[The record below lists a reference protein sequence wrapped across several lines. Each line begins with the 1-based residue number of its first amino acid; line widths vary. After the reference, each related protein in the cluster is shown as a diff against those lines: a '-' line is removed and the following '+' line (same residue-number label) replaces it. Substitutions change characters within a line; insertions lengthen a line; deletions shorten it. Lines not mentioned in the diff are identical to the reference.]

1 MNRTAHAIDSPGLLG
16 LYRAFWHYAEGARL
30 QVVASSTLLIG
41 SQLSRLT
48 IPWLTAQ
55 AINAIQVSGAGS
67 ARDAALLVVLIL
79 LATVVSWM
87 MHGPGRIIERTV
99 AVRVRQHLADRLYK
113 RISELPL
120 AWHEAHH
127 SGETLH
133 RIQKTTLA
141 LYDFA
146 GSQFIYLQNL
156 VNLIGPIAALMLL
169 STATGSLALAGFL
182 VVGVVIV
189 RFDKVLMTLVR
200 TQNEAERRYSSA
212 LVDAL
217 GNISTV
223 ISLRLQSAT
232 RALLSSRLTS
242 VFKPLR
248 RNILINETKWC
259 AVDLLTASLTWG
271 LVAAYAWSSQ
281 QHGGALLLGNVFMVY
296 QYANQ
301 ATGVISSLAMHY
313 QNFTRMQ
320 IDYASADTIWDAA
333 DRPLP
338 QHDVPES
345 WRNIEVEGLE
355 FSHSRKRRD
364 TPLLTGVSLT
374 LERGKTVA
382 LVGPSG
388 SGKSTLMRVLA
399 GLYDADRARFTVDS
413 TPLVGL
419 RSLGP
424 LSTLVPQDAEAFE
437 GTILDNI
444 TFGADYSADAIA
456 AALRI
461 SGFDSVVASL
471 PQGVETLINERG
483 LNLSGGQKQRMAL
496 ARGILAAQASSL
508 LLLDEPTSSLDPV
521 TEARIFADLKQA
533 VPDACIVAAVHR
545 LNLLSRF
552 DQVVLMEAGRV
563 IDAGN
568 VADLLDRQPL
578 FRELWQRSTSADS
591 GVRAA

>member
-1 MNRTAHAIDSPGLLG
+1 MNRTAQAVESPGLLG
-16 LYRAFWHYAEGARL
+16 LYRAFWQHADGARL
-30 QVVASSTLLIG
+30 QVVASSALLIG
-41 SQLSRLT
+41 SQIVRLT

-55 AINAIQVSGAGS
+55 AINAIQVSGS
-67 ARDAALLVVLIL
+67 SSVNHAAVLIMLIL

-87 MHGPGRIIERTV
+87 MHGPGRIIERTI

-141 LYDFA
+141 LSDFA

-182 VVGVVIV
+182 TVGFVIV

-200 TQNEAERRYSSA
+200 SQNEAERRYASA
-212 LVDAL
+212 LVDAV

-223 ISLRLQSAT
+223 ISLRLQKGT
-232 RALLSSRLTS
+232 RALLSSRLTA

-271 LVAAYAWSSQ
+271 LVAAYAWNAQ
-281 QHGGALLLGNVFMVY
+281 QHGALLLGNVFMVY

-320 IDYASADTIWDAA
+320 VDYGSADAIWNAPDRQAPHGGVAA
-333 DRPLP
+333 D
-338 QHDVPES
+338 
-345 WRNIEVEGLE
+345 WRRIDIDGLE
-355 FSHSRKRRD
+355 FSYSRKRRD
-364 TPLLTGVSLT
+364 TPLLSSVSLT
-374 LERGKTVA
+374 LERGKAIA

-388 SGKSTLMRVLA
+388 SGKSSLMRVIA
-399 GLYDADRARFTVDS
+399 GLYDADRVRFTIDD
-413 TPLVGL
+413 TPHVGL
-419 RSLGP
+419 KGLGQV
-424 LSTLVPQDAEAFE
+424 STLIPQDSEVFE

-444 TFGADYSADAIA
+444 TFGADYSAEQVT

-461 SGFDSVVASL
+461 SGFDSVVAAL
-471 PQGVETLINERG
+471 PLGLETLISERG
-483 LNLSGGQKQRMAL
+483 VNLSGGQKQRMAL
-496 ARGILAAQASSL
+496 ARGILAAHASSV
-508 LLLDEPTSSLDPV
+508 LLLDEPTSSLDSV
-521 TEARIFADLKQA
+521 TEARVFADLKEA

-552 DQVVLMEAGRV
+552 DSVVLMESGRV
-563 IDAGN
+563 VDTGS
-568 VADLLDRQPL
+568 VHELLERQSL

-591 GVRAA
+591 GMRAA

>member
-1 MNRTAHAIDSPGLLG
+1 MSRNTLVAESPGVLG
-16 LYRAFWHYAEGARL
+16 LYRAFWQHADGARI
-30 QVVASSTLLIG
+30 QVVGSSTLLIA
-41 SQLSRLT
+41 SQLVRLT

-55 AINAIQVSGAGS
+55 AINAIQLSGAGS
-67 ARDAALLVVLIL
+67 TRDAAVLILLIL

-87 MHGPGRIIERTV
+87 MHGPGRVIERSI

-141 LYDFA
+141 LSDFA

-156 VNLIGPIAALMLL
+156 VNLIGPIAALWLL
-169 STATGSLALAGFL
+169 SSATGSLALAGFL
-182 VVGVVIV
+182 LVGFVIV

-212 LVDAL
+212 LVDAV

-223 ISLRLQSAT
+223 ITLRLQKGT
-232 RALLSSRLTS
+232 RALLSSRLTA

-259 AVDLLTASLTWG
+259 AVDLLTATLTWA

-281 QHGGALLLGNVFMVY
+281 QHNGTVLLGNVFMVY

-320 IDYASADTIWDAA
+320 VDYSSADPIWNAA
-333 DRPLP
+333 DRLAP
-338 QHDVPES
+338 QGGVRDD
-345 WRNIEVEGLE
+345 WNNIQIDGLE
-355 FSHSRKRRD
+355 FTYSRKRRD
-364 TPLLTGVSLT
+364 TPLLNGVTLT
-374 LERGKTVA
+374 LERGKAIA

-388 SGKSTLMRVLA
+388 SGKSSLMRVIA
-399 GLYDADRARFTVDS
+399 GLYDADRGRFTVDG

-419 RSLGP
+419 RGLGSLA
-424 LSTLVPQDAEAFE
+424 TLVPQDAEVFE

-444 TFGADYSADAIA
+444 TFGADYSAEVVTN
-456 AALRI
+456 ALRI

-471 PQGVETLINERG
+471 PLGLDTLISERG

-496 ARGILAAQASSL
+496 ARGILAAQESSV
-508 LLLDEPTSSLDPV
+508 LLLDEPTSSLDSV
-521 TEARIFADLKQA
+521 TEARVFTELKQA
-533 VPDACIVAAVHR
+533 APKACIVAAVHR

-552 DQVVLMEAGRV
+552 DKVVLMEAGRV
-563 IDAGN
+563 VDSGS
-568 VADLLDRQPL
+568 VPDLLERQSL

-591 GVRAA
+591 GIRAA

>member
-1 MNRTAHAIDSPGLLG
+1 MNRTPHAADSPGLLG
-16 LYRAFWHYAEGARL
+16 LYRAFWQYAEGARL
-30 QVVASSTLLIG
+30 QVVASSALLIA

-67 ARDAALLVVLIL
+67 ARHAAMLVLLIL

-189 RFDKVLMTLVR
+189 HFDKVLMTLVR

-248 RNILINETKWC
+248 QNILINETKWC

-281 QHGGALLLGNVFMVY
+281 QHGGTLLLGNVFMVY

-320 IDYASADTIWDAA
+320 IDYASADTIWNAA
-333 DRPLP
+333 DRQAP
-338 QHDVPES
+338 QHAVPER
-345 WRNIEVEGLE
+345 WRHIEVEGLE

-364 TPLLTGVSLT
+364 TPLLTDVSLS
-374 LERGKTVA
+374 LERGKAVA

-413 TPLVGL
+413 MPLVGL

-424 LSTLVPQDAEAFE
+424 LSTLVPQDVEVFE
-437 GTILDNI
+437 GTVLDNI
-444 TFGADYSADAIA
+444 TFGADYSADAVA

-471 PQGVETLINERG
+471 PQGIETLINERG

-545 LNLLSRF
+545 MNLLSRF
-552 DQVVLMEAGRV
+552 DRVVLMEAGRV
-563 IDAGN
+563 IDTGN
-568 VADLLDRQPL
+568 LADLLDRQPL
-578 FRELWQRSTSADS
+578 FKELWQRSMSADS
-591 GVRAA
+591 GIRAA